1 MSDEKPK
8 KSLRL
13 ADEAIDGELV
23 KTRAM
28 EAYEKKIAGWSLS
41 EIAEDMGFSSVN
53 DVSQA
58 ISRQVTHEVQ
68 FLEESD
74 RETILGLELARLDAL
89 WKALYPSATYGD
101 PRAVLACLQISD
113 RRMKWSGTDMPD
125 MAKGQHTVLVVGG
138 DESNYLEKLKGMAD
152 G

>member
-1 MSDEKPK
+1 MSDEKQG

-13 ADEAIDGELV
+13 ADEAIDGEVV
-23 KTRAM
+23 KSRAM

-41 EIAEDMGFSSVN
+41 EIAEDMGFSSPN
-53 DVSQA
+53 EVSGA
-58 ISRQVTHEVQ
+58 ISRCVTHEVQ

-74 RETILGLELARLDAL
+74 RQTILGLELARLDAL
-89 WKALYPSATYGD
+89 WKALYPSAQYGD

-138 DESNYLEKLKGMAD
+138 DESNYLEKLKGMAN